1 LLYFVF
7 GHPAKATVI
16 KDPSNM
22 DLLNF
27 LRHTTAAFGLEKLTW
42 AVLAS
47 LSIRMDWKRERER
60 NIHNS
65 PPKKLNKEK
74 KKQTV
79 TVPASENN
87 FVRESS
93 VMLSPT
99 LETTT
104 CCFP

>member
-27 LRHTTAAFGLEKLTW
+27 LRHTTAAFGFEKLTW

-65 PPKKLNKEK
+65 PKEVKQRKEK
-74 KKQTV
+74 NKQ
-79 TVPASENN
+79 
-87 FVRESS
+87 
-93 VMLSPT
+93 
-99 LETTT
+99 
-104 CCFP
+104 

>member
-1 LLYFVF
+1 M
-7 GHPAKATVI
+7 I

-65 PPKKLNKEK
+65 PKEVKQRKEK
-74 KKQTV
+74 TNSDCASFRKQFRQRELGDVVTHIGNHDVLLSLIKAKTKKI
-79 TVPASENN
+79 SKIN
-87 FVRESS
+87 
-93 VMLSPT
+93 
-99 LETTT
+99 
-104 CCFP
+104 